1 MGKNMKSHEQNPSI
15 NITPQPDMD
24 RREFL
29 RQGAKLAYIAPVII
43 TLTISTD
50 SAAYNGAGKCPD
62 GWDNPSNPHYG
73 EC

>member
-1 MGKNMKSHEQNPSI
+1 MKCHEQNPSI
-15 NITPQPDMD
+15 EITQQPDLG

-50 SAAYNGAGKCPD
+50 SAAYNGAGKCPE
-62 GWDNPSNPHYG
+62 GWDVPNNSHYG